1 MNEEAVSIATPHGQA
16 DAYFYQPEGQGP
28 WPGVL
33 FFTDGSGIRQAK
45 RDMAARLAAAGYAVL
60 MPNPFYRDGPAGE
73 VGLGHPG
80 ADEDVASIVSRYG
93 AFARRISDDNGLTKD
108 IGAWLGFMAAQSDV
122 RPGKIACN
130 GYCMGGYFAL
140 AAAAYYPERFAA
152 AASFHG
158 SNLATDSPDSPHRRA
173 WLMRDQV
180 ELYVGVA
187 GIDPYLQPNETV
199 RLRGA
204 LEGAGVSH
212 VMELYEGAEHG
223 FTVADNEQY
232 DATSAE
238 RHWEAMFAFFA
249 RTL

>member
-1 MNEEAVSIATPHGQA
+1 MIEEAYSITTPHGQA
-16 DAYFYQPEGQGP
+16 DAYLYRPEGQGP

-60 MPNPFYRDGPAGE
+60 MPNPFYRDGPVRDMGHAGK
-73 VGLGHPG
+73 
-80 ADEDVASIVSRYG
+80 DEDVASIVARYG
-93 AFARRISDDNGLTKD
+93 VFARRISEDNGLPKD
-108 IGAWLGFMAAQSDV
+108 IGAWLDFMATQDSV
-122 RPGKIACN
+122 RPGKIGCN

-140 AAAAYYPERFAA
+140 AAAGYYPERFAA

-158 SNLATDSPDSPHRRA
+158 SNLATDSPESPHRRA
-173 WLMRDQV
+173 HLMRGEV

-187 GIDPYLQPNETV
+187 EIDPYLQPGETV

-204 LEGAGVSH
+204 LEGAAVSH
-212 VMELYEGAEHG
+212 VMELYEGVAHG
-223 FTVADNEQY
+223 FTVSSNEQY
-232 DATSAE
+232 DEAAAE
-238 RHWEAMFAFFA
+238 RHWEAMLAFFA